1 MTATSDFDRLE
12 DLVAEAIGHSRHVSK
27 LVKNEVTGRL
37 AHRDRTYPQQLLR
50 EIERGDLFGEQCLH
64 ELSQTIELVEVA
76 CEAETKRGWVG
87 DEHHVEGGRVEA
99 WRTADGEVLANV
111 LSQLRELE
119 RQVGQVVDLIDAEF
133 IVARLRKD
141 RELP

>member
-12 DLVAEAIGHSRHVSK
+12 DLVAEAVGHSRSVST
-27 LVKNEVTGRL
+27 LVKDEVIGRL
-37 AHRDRTYPQQLLR
+37 SHRDRTYPQQLLR
-50 EIERGDLFGEQCLH
+50 EIERGDLFGAQCLH
-64 ELSQTIELVEVA
+64 ELSRTIEVVEAA

-99 WRTADGEVLANV
+99 WRTADGEALANV
-111 LSQLRELE
+111 LSELRDLE
-119 RQVGQVVDLIDAEF
+119 RKVHHVVDLIDAEF
-133 IVARLRKD
+133 IVARLRED